1 MSATIRAATAAD
13 FDAWL
18 PLWRGYQTFYKT
30 DIPHDTTL
38 VTWQRLLSPD
48 EPMHVALAEHDG
60 AVVGM
65 VHYIEHRSCWT
76 TGNYMYLQDLF
87 VEPAKRGLGLGRILI
102 EHVYAEAGRRGCS
115 RVWWLTHESNTDAM
129 VLYDRVADKSGFIQY
144 RKLLPG

>member
-1 MSATIRAATAAD
+1 MPDLTIRAATAAD

-18 PLWRGYQTFYKT
+18 ALWLGYQAFYKT

-38 VTWQRLLSPD
+38 TTWQRLLAPD
-48 EPMHVALAEHDG
+48 EPMHVALAARGE
-60 AVVGM
+60 AVVGL

-87 VEPAKRGLGLGRILI
+87 VMPGVRGSGIGGRLI
-102 EHVYAEAGRRGCS
+102 DHVYREAAGRGCS

-129 VLYDRVADKSGFIQY
+129 VLYDRVASKSGFLQY
-144 RKLLPG
+144 RKLL